1 MKIKVKPFNVEE
13 ISLEK
18 TLSISNKLYMFNTF
32 FINVFRKINI

>member
-18 TLSISNKLYMFNTF
+18 ALSISNKLYMFNTF